1 MAALEQSKRIG
12 ENRLG
17 IKGISNVL
25 NNNIMEGFWMSFWTD
40 ETLGYSGTVALAEAL
55 KTNTTITELDLWS
68 MDIWVFIGKKT

>member
-17 IKGISNVL
+17 IKGISNES
-25 NNNIMEGFWMSFWTD
+25 NNQNGKVIRSFWTD

-68 MDIWVFIGKKT
+68 MDIWVFIGKKKT